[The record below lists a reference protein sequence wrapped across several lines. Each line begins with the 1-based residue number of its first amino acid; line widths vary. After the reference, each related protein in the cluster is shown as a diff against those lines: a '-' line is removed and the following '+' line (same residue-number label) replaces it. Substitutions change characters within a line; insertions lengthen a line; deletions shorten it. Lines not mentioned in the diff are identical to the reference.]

1 MQVWLDQSILS
12 RYRDDFVL
20 PLPPP
25 PLFLTPSL
33 FLYLSFYRAAEQK
46 QTGQSSRHCSVE
58 TLMKFK
64 PYSLLQN
71 ASFQADKQWKKKK
84 QEKKKTLADTM
95 RCLLLCWVLCL
106 AKPVLRPRIASDKN
120 RPVTLVSEATGCS
133 HTCAAESNYNP
144 VKHLM
149 KCHSSSVC
157 FIRNMSLL
165 LEMSHILPRFS
176 SAAVIIVQYLT
187 RVVLSLCTVS
197 LEGPF
202 FFFFSFLEFM
212 AVVNIDFVPPL
223 SPQAPPLKR
232 TAITVPSI
240 STARASL
247 WSLSMMASAL
257 TWWVTHSI

>member
-157 FIRNMSLL
+157 FIRNTSLL

-202 FFFFSFLEFM
+202 FFFFPF
-212 AVVNIDFVPPL
+212 
-223 SPQAPPLKR
+223 
-232 TAITVPSI
+232 
-240 STARASL
+240 
-247 WSLSMMASAL
+247 
-257 TWWVTHSI
+257 

>member
-1 MQVWLDQSILS
+1 M
-12 RYRDDFVL
+12 
-20 PLPPP
+20 
-25 PLFLTPSL
+25 
-33 FLYLSFYRAAEQK
+33 
-46 QTGQSSRHCSVE
+46 H
-58 TLMKFK
+58 
-64 PYSLLQN
+64 
-71 ASFQADKQWKKKK
+71 
-84 QEKKKTLADTM
+84 
-95 RCLLLCWVLCL
+95 CLLLCCVLCF
-106 AKPVLRPRIASDKN
+106 ARPVLRPRIASDRD

-149 KCHSSSVC
+149 ECHSSSVC

-165 LEMSHILPRFS
+165 PEMSHILSRFS

-202 FFFFSFLEFM
+202 FFPFLEFM

-240 STARASL
+240 STARASP

-257 TWWVTHSI
+257 TW